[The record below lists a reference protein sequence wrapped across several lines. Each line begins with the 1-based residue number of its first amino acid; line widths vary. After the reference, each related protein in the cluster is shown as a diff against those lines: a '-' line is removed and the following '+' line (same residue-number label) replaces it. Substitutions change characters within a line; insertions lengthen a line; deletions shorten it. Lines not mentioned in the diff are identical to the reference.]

1 MYDKHLDYFIMV
13 ADLGSFSKAAEK
25 AFISPNA
32 IIKQVNLLEADLGVQ
47 LFERTN
53 MVYYLQQLEKASIR
67 MQNTSSASPDRLKK
81 KQEI

>member
-53 MVYYLQQLEKASIR
+53 HGVLLTTAGKSIY
-67 MQNTSSASPDRLKK
+67 QDAKHIIRLSRQAEE